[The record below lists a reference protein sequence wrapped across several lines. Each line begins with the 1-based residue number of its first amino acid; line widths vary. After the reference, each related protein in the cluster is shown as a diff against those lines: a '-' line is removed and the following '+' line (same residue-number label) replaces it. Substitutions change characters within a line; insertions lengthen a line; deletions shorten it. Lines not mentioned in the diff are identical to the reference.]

1 AREEARGQR
10 DQALRNQS
18 LSLSFLS
25 EQSASRGNTEAA
37 ILLALEALSSKDQP
51 KRPYLFEAETA
62 LYKALLAHR
71 QIKIFRHGAGV
82 TDAAFNPAGDRIVTA
97 SHDKT
102 AAVWDIS
109 SGAETVVLKGHEEA
123 LERAEF
129 SPDGS
134 RILTAARDGTA
145 RLWEATSGEQL
156 FILRPVSNYPTAIF
170 SPDGTR
176 VLTAGEN
183 SDATLWD
190 ARTGKKVLGVRSDAY
205 TRAAFS
211 SDGRSFATAGRHFVS
226 IWNSADGALTRS
238 IRVTSWP
245 YSLAFSGR
253 EPDAGRPVGLAFTPR
268 HFQPFRC
275 VERNGDRKVGRQQ
288 ERHAIER
295 RDLRS
300 RGSANRHCIPR
311 WHCPDLGW
319 SVGNAG

>member
-1 AREEARGQR
+1 
-10 DQALRNQS
+10 
-18 LSLSFLS
+18 
-25 EQSASRGNTEAA
+25 
-37 ILLALEALSSKDQP
+37 
-51 KRPYLFEAETA
+51 
-62 LYKALLAHR
+62 
-71 QIKIFRHGAGV
+71 
-82 TDAAFNPAGDRIVTA
+82 A

-205 TRAAFS
+205 T
-211 SDGRSFATAGRHFVS
+211 
-226 IWNSADGALTRS
+226 
-238 IRVTSWP
+238 
-245 YSLAFSGR
+245 
-253 EPDAGRPVGLAFTPR
+253 
-268 HFQPFRC
+268 
-275 VERNGDRKVGRQQ
+275 
-288 ERHAIER
+288 
-295 RDLRS
+295 
-300 RGSANRHCIPR
+300 
-311 WHCPDLGW
+311 
-319 SVGNAG
+319 